1 LRDQALDYCT
11 QARSRVNASLGATS
25 LATIMQMVASG
36 YGVTLVPEVAIDV
49 ELRDDRVKL
58 LRFAEPQPSR
68 SVGLVWRRT
77 SPRELDFKSLGQII
91 ASSLN
96 GPPRQDMRIRR

>member
-1 LRDQALDYCT
+1 
-11 QARSRVNASLGATS
+11 
-25 LATIMQMVASG
+25 MQMVACG

-68 SVGLVWRRT
+68 IVGLVWRRT
-77 SPRELDFKSLGQII
+77 SPRELDFKSLGQMI
-91 ASSLN
+91 ANSFN
-96 GPPRQDMRIRR
+96 GPRQDMRATGSPVSPRALEGECAADKGRRIPRRRESR

>member
-1 LRDQALDYCT
+1 
-11 QARSRVNASLGATS
+11 
-25 LATIMQMVASG
+25 MQMVASG

-96 GPPRQDMRIRR
+96 GPTTRHAHQALEDTGYYMDSNVKLL